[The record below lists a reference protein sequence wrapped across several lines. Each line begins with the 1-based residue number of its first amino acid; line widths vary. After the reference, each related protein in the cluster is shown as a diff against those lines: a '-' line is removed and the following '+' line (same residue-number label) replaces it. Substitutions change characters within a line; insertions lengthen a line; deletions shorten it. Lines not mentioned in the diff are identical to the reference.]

1 MLDSISSVVTAI
13 AAFAAVLALIWITAR
28 VARFSGFAQRPAS
41 GRLLAVED
49 VIALDTRRRL
59 HLIRCEQRRVLLL
72 TGGGQDVVVGW
83 IDREG
88 PAE

>member
-1 MLDSISSVVTAI
+1 MLDSVTSLLTAV
-13 AAFAAVLALIWITAR
+13 AALGAVLALIWIAARAAR
-28 VARFSGFAQRPAS
+28 VTGFAQRS
-41 GRLLAVED
+41 GGGRLLVVED

>member
-1 MLDSISSVVTAI
+1 MLDSVTSVLTAV
-13 AAFAAVLALIWITAR
+13 AALAAVLALIWIAAR
-28 VARFSGFAQRPAS
+28 AAQVAGFARRPAS
-41 GRLLAVED
+41 GRLLIVED

-72 TGGGQDVVVGW
+72 TGGAQDVVVGW

>member
-1 MLDSISSVVTAI
+1 MLDSVTSVLTAI
-13 AAFAAVLALIWITAR
+13 AALAAVLALIWIAARAAR
-28 VARFSGFAQRPAS
+28 VAGFAQRPGS
-41 GRLLAVED
+41 GRLLIVED

-83 IDREG
+83 IDRG
-88 PAE
+88 DAAE